1 MRVSYNRLWKLLI
14 DRKMKK
20 VELRDKAG
28 ISSSTLALM
37 GKDRQIGMNVLV
49 KICDVLN
56 CNIGEIVD
64 VLPEDSTDSNHD
76 NQRI

>member
-37 GKDRQIGMNVLV
+37 GKDRQVGMN
-49 KICDVLN
+49 VLN